1 MKFLKPI
8 ILKVLTVFIIT
19 SCSAIKP
26 NISEVSITV
35 FNQSNIDR
43 KAETVEIKWGKLSKL
58 KINNPRNLIVK
69 SALLDKEIPS
79 QVIYDE
85 QGIPK
90 VIIFQTDITANSAQ
104 KFTIKIGAPSV
115 CKNKVFGRQ
124 VPERFDDFAWEND
137 KVAFRAYGEA
147 LESQK
152 GMAKGIDFWAK
163 RTTDMVID
171 KWYKSGDYHKD
182 NGDGVDAYHVG
193 VTLGAGNAAP
203 LFDDVI
209 IYPINYSEYKIVA
222 NGPIRIS
229 FKLMYKTF
237 NVGGQEVKETKI
249 ISLDAGSQMNKI
261 IDRYESKEDL
271 TIAAGV
277 TKHKGEGIS
286 NIDKVNNFVAYW
298 DLADGGGTNGFMG
311 VGVICDHSYIKVAR
325 ETKEHLLMLLSLNK
339 NKEIIYYQGGSWSK
353 SGNFANELQWFDYLK
368 EFNQKLKNPLLINVQ

>member
-26 NISEVSITV
+26 RIAEVSITV
-35 FNQSNIDR
+35 SNQSNMDR

-58 KINNPRNLIVK
+58 KIVDPKNLIVK
-69 SALLDKEIPS
+69 SVLLGTEIPS
-79 QVIYDE
+79 QVMYDE
-85 QGIPK
+85 QGTPK
-90 VIIFQTDITANSAQ
+90 LIIFQTDIKASSVQ
-104 KFTIKIGAPSV
+104 QFTIKIGIPSV
-115 CKNKVFGRQ
+115 YKNKVFGRE

-163 RTTDMVID
+163 RTTDFVIN

-193 VTLGAGNAAP
+193 ITLGAGNAAP
-203 LFDDVI
+203 IFNDMI
-209 IYPINYSEYKIVA
+209 IYPINYSGYKILA
-222 NGPIRIS
+222 NGPIRII
-229 FKLMYKTF
+229 FKLMYKPF
-237 NVGGQEVKETKI
+237 MVGGEQVKETKI

-261 IDRYESKEDL
+261 IDRYETKADL
-271 TIAAGV
+271 TIATGV
-277 TKHKGEGIS
+277 TKHKGDGKS

-298 DLADGGGTNGFMG
+298 DAGDGEGSNGFIG
-311 VGVICDHSYIKVAR
+311 VGVICDPSYIKAAK
-325 ETKEHLLMLLSLNK
+325 ETKEHLLILLSLNK
-339 NKEIIYYQGGSWSK
+339 NKEIVYHQGGGWSK
-353 SGNFANELQWFDYLK
+353 SENFADDQQWFDYLK
-368 EFNQKLKNPLLINVQ
+368 QFNQKLKNPLLINAQ